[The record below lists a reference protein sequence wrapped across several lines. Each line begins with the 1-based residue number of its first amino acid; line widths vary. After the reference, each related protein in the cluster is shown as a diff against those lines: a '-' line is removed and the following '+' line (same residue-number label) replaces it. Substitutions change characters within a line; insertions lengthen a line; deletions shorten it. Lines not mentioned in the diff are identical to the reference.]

1 MTSTCGVLVDDVER
15 QLFGRD
21 AALRRQPCFDRC
33 GFATGDQV
41 ARADAKPVD
50 QHRPLLDPALDARAR
65 VLRQELGKCLI
76 QPLSGEI
83 RGQIEAMGLE
93 LGGQP
98 FGPMA
103 GRGRYTSRVRRP
115 FQTKDTGKPE
125 KRQKPSMRAMR
136 TAGSLALLILALGL
150 SLPAASPATAAK
162 AR

>member
-1 MTSTCGVLVDDVER
+1 MDYVEW

-21 AALRRQPCFDRC
+21 AALRRQARFDRC

-41 ARADAKPVD
+41 ARADGEPVD

-65 VLRQELGKCLI
+65 VLRQEQGKCLI

-83 RGQIEAMGLE
+83 RGQIEAMSLE

-115 FQTKDTGKPE
+115 FQIKTPANPRNGK
-125 KRQKPSMRAMR
+125 
-136 TAGSLALLILALGL
+136 TFH
-150 SLPAASPATAAK
+150 ASNAY
-162 AR
+162 RR